1 MIVYHLGE
9 NKTITFA
16 MDSKRYL
23 YEYKRSFTSGSTR
36 STFSDNLNE
45 LIELCEKEKSMV
57 L

>member
-1 MIVYHLGE
+1 
-9 NKTITFA
+9 